1 MKNQRIASIN
11 AKIRFGFSLVKAKL
25 SGRRIPLMANLLIT
39 SRCNLKCFY
48 CYVDATNRK
57 VQDIEES
64 ALHEL
69 IDTLYARGTR
79 LVVLLGGEPLLYNNI
94 GDIIRH
100 IKKKGMVCELIT
112 NGYFVSRHLD
122 ALSLCDSVC
131 VSLDGDRESHDHNR
145 GVGSYD
151 KAVEAIRLLKEKGI
165 PTRIKAV
172 FTRNN
177 QSSLDFLCRFA
188 QQERLM
194 LTVST
199 AAIYDERV
207 YSQNDRWLD
216 GAEKKRFIASLY
228 SLKKRS
234 FPVGYSFTAL
244 NYMRRWP
251 YPEDFIVKRDRSNH
265 RAKFRLRRC
274 LRKDRSFYVDSDG
287 RMYPCAYLW
296 GKGEGNILTDGFD
309 SAWDQM
315 ARHDCYACGSLPDID
330 ITLMFNCN
338 PENIIEAAGFY
349 WRSKQ

>member
-1 MKNQRIASIN
+1 MKNQRIANISS
-11 AKIRFGFSLVKAKL
+11 KIRFGLSLVKAKL
-25 SGRRIPLMANLLIT
+25 SGRRVPLMANLLIT

-48 CYVDATNRK
+48 CYVDAANRK

-79 LVVLLGGEPLLYNNI
+79 LVVLLGGEPLLYKNI
-94 GDIIRH
+94 GDIIAH

-112 NGYFVSRHLD
+112 NGYFVGRHLD
-122 ALSLCDSVC
+122 TLSLCDSVC
-131 VSLDGDRESHDHNR
+131 VSLDGDREAHDHNR
-145 GVGSYD
+145 GAGSFD
-151 KAVEAIRLLKEKGI
+151 KAVEAIRLLKERGI

-177 QSSLDFLCRFA
+177 QRSLDFLCRFA
-188 QQERLM
+188 KNEKLM
-194 LTVST
+194 LTIST
-199 AAIYDERV
+199 AAIYDERA
-207 YSQNDRWLD
+207 YSQEDRWLD
-216 GAEKKRFIASLY
+216 EDEKKSFIESLT
-228 SLKKRS
+228 SLKKRG

-251 YPEDFIVKRDRSNH
+251 YPEDFIVKHDKSNH
-265 RAKFRLRRC
+265 NQKFRLLRC

-287 RMYPCAYLW
+287 CMYPCAYLW
-296 GKGEGNILTDGFD
+296 GKSAGNVLTDGFD
-309 SAWDQM
+309 FAWSKM
-315 ARHDCYACGSLPDID
+315 AGHDCYACGSLPDID

-338 PENIIEAAGFY
+338 PENILGAAGFY